1 MSHLTATV
9 SPGLVSP
16 LPQRE
21 SRLAGILSGLLA
33 WVKGRSLLS
42 SRPSATEDGEPSEP
56 LRLGAKPL
64 MAAAWYGSLGPGPMC
79 LPGQPAMSFDP
90 GYRD

>member
-1 MSHLTATV
+1 MSHLTATG

-21 SRLAGILSGLLA
+21 SRLALALSGLRS
-33 WVKGRSLLS
+33 WVKGRSLLGPRS
-42 SRPSATEDGEPSEP
+42 PTREGSEPST
-56 LRLGAKPL
+56 LRAKPM

>member
-1 MSHLTATV
+1 MSHLTASA

-16 LPQRE
+16 LPSRE
-21 SRLAGILSGLLA
+21 SRLILALSGLLS
-33 WVKGRSLLS
+33 WVKERRFSSFRPPISSTQPPERSS
-42 SRPSATEDGEPSEP
+42 
-56 LRLGAKPL
+56 LGARPL

-79 LPGQPAMSFDP
+79 LPGQPAMGFDP